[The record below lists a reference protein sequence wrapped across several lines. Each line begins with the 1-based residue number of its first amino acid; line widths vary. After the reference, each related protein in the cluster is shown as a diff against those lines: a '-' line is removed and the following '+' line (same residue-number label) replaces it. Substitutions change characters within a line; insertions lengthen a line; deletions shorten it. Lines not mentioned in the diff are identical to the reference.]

1 MTGAS
6 ISAVSWAEE
15 RATERSASV
24 QRSRARIANQVRLML
39 DAAGRLI
46 REKGDSFTT
55 QELAKEAGV
64 ALQTFYRYFPSK
76 DELLL
81 AVIADSMSDA
91 CTRWAAAA
99 EELPDPVTR
108 LRFYVTTVMEVLDA
122 EEGDGGT
129 AKFIVSTH
137 WRLHRIFPDELAAA
151 EKPFVELL
159 LTEINAGVQAG
170 LLAPADPEW
179 AAWFIAEL
187 VRSVY
192 HYHAYAP
199 LAADATDHLWEFCL
213 TAMGGTTR

>member
-1 MTGAS
+1 M
-6 ISAVSWAEE
+6 SWAEE
-15 RATERSASV
+15 RATERSAAV

-39 DAAGRLI
+39 DAALRLI
-46 REKGDSFTT
+46 RVKGDSFTT

-81 AVIADSMSDA
+81 AVIADAMTDA
-91 CTRWAAAA
+91 CTRWAVAAQ
-99 EELPDPVTR
+99 ELSDPVER
-108 LRFYVTTVMEVLDA
+108 LRFYVTAVMQVLDA
-122 EEGDGGT
+122 DADEGDGGT

-151 EKPFVELL
+151 EKPFADVL
-159 LTEINAGVQAG
+159 LTEIKAGAGAG

-192 HYHAYAP
+192 HFHAYAP
-199 LAADATDHLWEFCL
+199 LEADATDRLWEFCL
-213 TAMGGTTR
+213 TALGGTPQ